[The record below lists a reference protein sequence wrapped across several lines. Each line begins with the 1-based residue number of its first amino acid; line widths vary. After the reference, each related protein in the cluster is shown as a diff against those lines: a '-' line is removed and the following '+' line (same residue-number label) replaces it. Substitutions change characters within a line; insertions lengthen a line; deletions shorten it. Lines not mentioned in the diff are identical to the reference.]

1 MGRVG
6 FVELTYLP
14 VAPGN
19 QYFGPGDREGS
30 SLNRSNCA
38 KVALP
43 PERMCGQ
50 LTFWG
55 PRQLKLQNRK
65 SQPPLS

>member
-6 FVELTYLP
+6 FVELTCLP

-19 QYFGPGDREGS
+19 QYFGPGDRDGS
-30 SLNRSNCA
+30 NLKRSNCA
-38 KVALP
+38 NVALP
-43 PERMCGQ
+43 PLFMCGQ
-50 LTFWG
+50 LTFCG
-55 PRQLKLQNRK
+55 PKQDRLQNRK